1 MEKRGLYYELIEND
15 EDRRLLAQE
24 GLIFDV
30 SQLIWEVMEQSG
42 TSRAELARRLGT
54 SKSYITK
61 LLRGYSNLT
70 LRSLSDIF
78 SALGREVVIKAAP
91 PGCVNNV
98 LLVSEN
104 WELVGGDDE
113 TGNTA
118 EITTEDEVIE
128 ETLLRGVA

>member
-1 MEKRGLYYELIEND
+1 MEKRGLYYDLIEND

-30 SQLIWEVMEQSG
+30 SQLIWEVMEQSE

-104 WELVGGDDE
+104 WELIDADE
-113 TGNTA
+113 SGNTA

>member
-1 MEKRGLYYELIEND
+1 MEKRGLYYDLIEND

-30 SQLIWEVMEQSG
+30 SQLIWEVMEQSE

-104 WELVGGDDE
+104 WELIDADE